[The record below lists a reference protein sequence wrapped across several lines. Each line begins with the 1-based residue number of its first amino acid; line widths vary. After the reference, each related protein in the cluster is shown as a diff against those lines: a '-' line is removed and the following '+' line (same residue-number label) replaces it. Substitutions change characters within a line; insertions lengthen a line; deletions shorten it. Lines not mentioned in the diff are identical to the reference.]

1 MSFNH
6 WNEVSARYV
15 LSCILEINAR
25 PIFKNDLT
33 NTNKPKKWTTEICC
47 KVIHPHVFEIFKI
60 FESQSAKLQY
70 N

>member
-33 NTNKPKKWTTEICC
+33 NTNKPKKMNNWNM
-47 KVIHPHVFEIFKI
+47 
-60 FESQSAKLQY
+60 L
-70 N
+70 